1 MSSIKDEVENLQ
13 KLAENLSPL
22 IDKMRVLL
30 DEQPMPEIGNIL
42 EESLGNGL
50 TFQRIMA
57 KLNQCELLVEEATNV
72 MRDVRQDIDDTAIRI
87 AQVGS

>member
-42 EESLGNGL
+42 EESLGSSP

-57 KLNQCELLVEEATNV
+57 KLDECERLVEEATNV
-72 MRDVRQDIDDTAIRI
+72 MREVRQDIDDTAISI
-87 AQVGS
+87 AQAGS